1 MNESEL
7 RRQIESVRRGTLPR
21 RGFVERLAAFG
32 IGAPMAWLLLA
43 DAGVAQ
49 PSSAPPYKPT
59 KRGGGGPLR
68 VLLWQAPTLL
78 NPHFA
83 TGTKDELGAQVFY
96 DALARDL
103 PVSDALRAAKLD
115 ALARGTRP
123 NEWAVFTA
131 VGDPLV
137 RVPLRKPPLRRIV
150 SSGAVGI
157 ACCAAR
163 PSQRSS

>member
-7 RRQIESVRRGTLPR
+7 RRQIEAVRRGTLPR
-21 RGFVERLAAFG
+21 RRFVERLAAFG

-49 PSSAPPYKPT
+49 PSADPPYRPT

-96 DALARDL
+96 DALR
-103 PVSDALRAAKLD
+103 ALRRRRRAAAD
-115 ALARGTRP
+115 PRG
-123 NEWAVFTA
+123 
-131 VGDPLV
+131 GDPEP
-137 RVPLRKPPLRRIV
+137 RERRRRCRRAI
-150 SSGAVGI
+150 GDLEAQ
-157 ACCAAR
+157 AR
-163 PSQRSS
+163 RHLA